1 MKVVDKEEGAT
12 VSDELETIQYLTF
25 SMADE
30 LIAVD
35 GARVLEILEL
45 ADLANETPLPDFMRG
60 VVSLRGCPVP
70 VIDLRLSF
78 AMGEPVQTV
87 GSFNV
92 VVELAKDG
100 ENVVLQASNDEGRQ
114 VIENRFQ
121 VEAAPYWLRC
131 RFSKKDLNLLSRIL
145 LHAAASPETLSAE
158 GIDRRAYEDSGP
170 DRNRRGSQ
178 CGITDDPQPLH
189 PVQPQRDAHDLS

>member
-121 VEAAPYWLRC
+121 VKPH
-131 RFSKKDLNLLSRIL
+131 RIGCV
-145 LHAAASPETLSAE
+145 AASVKKISISCPEFCSMLLPL
-158 GIDRRAYEDSGP
+158 RKHF
-170 DRNRRGSQ
+170 
-178 CGITDDPQPLH
+178 PQKALTG
-189 PVQPQRDAHDLS
+189 AL